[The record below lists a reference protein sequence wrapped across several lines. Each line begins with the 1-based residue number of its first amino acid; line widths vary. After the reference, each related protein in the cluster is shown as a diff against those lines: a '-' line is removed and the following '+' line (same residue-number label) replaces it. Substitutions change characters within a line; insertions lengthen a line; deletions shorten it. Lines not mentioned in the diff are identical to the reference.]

1 MNYPVR
7 SFRQFVT
14 EGGPTSVDSAATH
27 QALAGGPG
35 SQGEGSA
42 GPGNQFAYFNNRDV
56 GYAEDGYYGDAR
68 NLASARERRLAMQ
81 NRYGR
86 STADAA
92 LRNAASRVGP
102 SLPSGHAA
110 WWSPLSHASGNWG
123 EWNLNDPDRR
133 AAYTNTRQRQRQTYR
148 DQNPGTPGSALGKG
162 SDTTSDNRKRVR

>member
-92 LRNAASRVGP
+92 LRNAA
-102 SLPSGHAA
+102 
-110 WWSPLSHASGNWG
+110 
-123 EWNLNDPDRR
+123 
-133 AAYTNTRQRQRQTYR
+133 YTNTRQRQRQTYR